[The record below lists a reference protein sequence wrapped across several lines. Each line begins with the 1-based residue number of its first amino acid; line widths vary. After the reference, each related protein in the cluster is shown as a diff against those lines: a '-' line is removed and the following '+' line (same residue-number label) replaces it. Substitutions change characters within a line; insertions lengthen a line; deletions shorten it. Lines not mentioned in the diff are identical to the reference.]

1 MTKSEVVLWQ
11 KLRCKQLGFKFR
23 RQFGIGNYIVDFYCS
38 TLHLAVEIDGGTH
51 DYGKQ
56 VVYDEKRQQYLES
69 LGIKVIRFNSKEVL
83 ENVNNV
89 LNQIDYLCKN
99 Y

>member
-1 MTKSEVVLWQ
+1 MSTEL
-11 KLRCKQLGFKFR
+11 
-23 RQFGIGNYIVDFYCS
+23 FGIGNYIVDFYCS
-38 TLHLAVEIDGGTH
+38 ALHLVIEIDGGTH
-51 DYGKQ
+51 DYSGQ
-56 VVYDEKRQQYLES
+56 IVYDEKRQQYLES

-83 ENVNNV
+83 QDINNV